1 MAYGTCMNKC
11 AFIVILM
18 SLFIISCGCLSVP
31 FAQPAPS
38 PTPEVTVQ
46 PTTANPVSMSAPSE
60 LALQLADIPGD
71 YILKERSDIPYTK
84 TTQIA
89 RDLGWRQGY
98 MVTFYRINAAK
109 YDMTGLRQIIELYP
123 LANMNKVFDMAKEA
137 MNLQADSGQVTQN
150 ELPIEKIGDKSIAYV
165 TENTSAPMRL
175 PVYTILFVKK
185 DVFEKLEMSGTT
197 TDFETLK
204 NLARIAADIIQ

>member
-1 MAYGTCMNKC
+1 
-11 AFIVILM
+11 
-18 SLFIISCGCLSVP
+18 
-31 FAQPAPS
+31 
-38 PTPEVTVQ
+38 
-46 PTTANPVSMSAPSE
+46 MSAPSE

-84 TTQIA
+84 TTQVA

-98 MVTFYRINAAK
+98 MVTFYRINAVK
-109 YDMTGLRQIIELYP
+109 YDMTGLRQMIELYP

-150 ELPIEKIGDKSIAYV
+150 ELPMEKVGDKSVAYI
-165 TENTSAPMRL
+165 TENTTVRNSP
-175 PVYTILFVKK
+175 PVYTIIFVKK
-185 DVFEKLEMSGTT
+185 DVIEKLEMSGTT

-204 NLARIAADIIQ
+204 NLAGIAADKIQ